1 MHRLLL
7 EGDGAGFVASWL
19 AGMLLFQL
27 CWRAQVATSMLAS
40 VAVQQDDGAS
50 ECFDDSPALLAWDQ
64 KFTLR
69 QSSLQYLQEIA
80 KCVGLS

>member
-27 CWRAQVATSMLAS
+27 CWRAQVATSVPAS
-40 VAVQQDDGAS
+40 LAVQQDDGAS
-50 ECFDDSPALLAWDQ
+50 ECLDDSPALLAWDQ

-69 QSSLQYLQEIA
+69 QSSLQHLQEIA
-80 KCVGLS
+80 KCARLS